1 MSDSLASFRELKGVG
16 PATEARLHEAGVFTW
31 EALSQV
37 AAALGSVRGATGE
50 SLHDLSGRIAEH
62 AAVGGASGPLPPNAD
77 RNEAFIV
84 RIVVADG
91 GGEPIR
97 STMIHVRTQTE
108 RSSTGWSGDELLRFI
123 EEHAGM
129 PVGAAPAAADE
140 RAAEQ
145 APADQAATAP
155 RRRPSRV
162 HVAVLDA
169 GKAIGGASRD
179 IELDLATDKVGEVPE
194 LEYQATLSGRP
205 FGEAGRPSTWTT
217 LARQAGR
224 VAVSDRLPLRFAAV
238 ALPPG
243 IQRLRVEVALRLPDP
258 AEDAPK
264 LAIA

>member
-37 AAALGSVRGATGE
+37 AAALGSVRGATGV
-50 SLHDLSGRIAEH
+50 SHHDRSGRIAEH
-62 AAVGGASGPLPPNAD
+62 AAGAGASGPRPPNAD

-155 RRRPSRV
+155 HRRPSRV

>member
-1 MSDSLASFRELKGVG
+1 LAENIDGR
-16 PATEARLHEAGVFTW
+16 AW
-31 EALSQV
+31 V
-37 AAALGSVRGATGE
+37 AVS
-50 SLHDLSGRIAEH
+50 S
-62 AAVGGASGPLPPNAD
+62 PPPPPNAD

>member
-1 MSDSLASFRELKGVG
+1 
-16 PATEARLHEAGVFTW
+16 
-31 EALSQV
+31 
-37 AAALGSVRGATGE
+37 
-50 SLHDLSGRIAEH
+50 
-62 AAVGGASGPLPPNAD
+62 
-77 RNEAFIV
+77 
-84 RIVVADG
+84 
-91 GGEPIR
+91 
-97 STMIHVRTQTE
+97 
-108 RSSTGWSGDELLRFI
+108 
-123 EEHAGM
+123 M

>member
-1 MSDSLASFRELKGVG
+1 MSGSLASFRELKGVG
-16 PATEARLHEAGVFTW
+16 PATEARLHAAGVFTW

-50 SLHDLSGRIAEH
+50 SLQDLSGRIAEH
-62 AAVGGASGPLPPNAD
+62 AAAGASGPRRPNAE

-91 GGEPIR
+91 GEPVR
-97 STMIHVRTQTE
+97 STMTHVGSQTE
-108 RSSTGWSGDELLRFI
+108 RSSAGWSGAELLRFI

-129 PVGAAPAAADE
+129 RTAAPS
-140 RAAEQ
+140 
-145 APADQAATAP
+145 ADQAAAAP

-162 HVAVLDA
+162 HVAVVDA

-179 IELDLATDKVGEVPE
+179 IELDLATDKVGDVPE

-205 FGEAGRPSTWTT
+205 FGQGGTPTAWTT

-224 VAVSDRLPLRFAAV
+224 LSVSDRLPLRFTAV

-243 IQRLRVEVALRLPDP
+243 IQRLRVEVALRLPEP
-258 AEDAPK
+258 TGDAPK
-264 LAIA
+264 LALA